1 MNDDLRYGAADKA
14 PAAAADSAHRGELAF
29 VKMRYKKPG
38 EDKSA
43 LITTPVDDN
52 NAVATLDVA
61 PQDVRFSVAVAAF
74 GQKLSHVAAVDT
86 YSYQAIADLA
96 AASRGTDTFGYRSDF
111 LGLVRL
117 ADGLSQR

>member
-1 MNDDLRYGAADKA
+1 
-14 PAAAADSAHRGELAF
+14 
-29 VKMRYKKPG
+29 
-38 EDKSA
+38 
-43 LITTPVDDN
+43 ITTPVDDN